1 MQDLSLHI
9 LDVVENSLRSK
20 ARLVEILLIEDLER
34 DVLVLQ
40 IKDDGRGMDP
50 EMLNRA
56 TDPFFTSKADKKV
69 GLGLALLA
77 QAAREAGGTFDIAS
91 SRGVGTT
98 VRAVFRNSHPDR
110 KPLGDM
116 AATLQALV
124 GGNPDVDFL
133 YEHRKGTEIA
143 RFDTREIRRL

>member
-20 ARLVEILLIEDLER
+20 ARLVEIRLIEDLER

-40 IKDDGRGMDP
+40 IKDDGEGMDP
-50 EMLNRA
+50 ETLSRA

-77 QAAREAGGTFDIAS
+77 QAARESGGTFDISS

-98 VRAVFRNSHPDR
+98 VRAVFQNSHPDR
-110 KPLGDM
+110 KPMGDM
-116 AATLQALV
+116 AATLQTLV

-143 RFDTREIRRL
+143 RFDTRELRR

>member
-20 ARLVEILLIEDLER
+20 ARLVEIRLIEDLER

-40 IKDDGRGMDP
+40 IKDDGEGMDP
-50 EMLNRA
+50 ETLSRA

-77 QAAREAGGTFDIAS
+77 QAAREAGGKLELSS
-91 SRGVGTT
+91 SRGAGTT
-98 VRAVFRNSHPDR
+98 VRATFRNSHPDR
-110 KPLGDM
+110 KPMGDM
-116 AATLQALV
+116 AATLQTLV

-133 YEHRKGTEIA
+133 YEHRKGTEIT
-143 RFDTREIRRL
+143 RFDTRELRR

>member
-1 MQDLSLHI
+1 MQDLSLHV
-9 LDVVENSLRSK
+9 LDVVENSLRSNAK
-20 ARLVEILLIEDLER
+20 RVEIRLIEDPER
-34 DVLVLQ
+34 DLLELQ
-40 IKDDGRGMDP
+40 IKDDGEGMDP
-50 EMLNRA
+50 ETLSRA

-77 QAAREAGGTFDIAS
+77 QAAREAGGKLDIAS
-91 SRGVGTT
+91 SRGAGTT

-116 AATLQALV
+116 AATLQTLV

-133 YEHRKGTEIA
+133 YEHRKGTEMI
-143 RFDTREIRRL
+143 RFDTREIRR